1 MEKADEE
8 VTSDTSSDGKDLRAL
23 KVIKLVDLAMNLW
36 QRYLSNVF
44 MTLSSSSVTVR
55 RELLTYNYNILVLI
69 EDKIDAIVQRAL
81 ELTITWLEACFN
93 KQKKAV
99 VAEGVPHWLSLGSSS
114 SSQSKEGATD
124 ECSWFIPITTND
136 PNLNQ
141 GQSTGFTDL
150 DESGGGLDW
159 EHLSHQGF
167 GLFKAP
173 LLKIAIIFFQ
183 TFLMFQALLRTQNQ
197 REMIKGVVAVRWLDE
212 FLKPTYDGYGCMA
225 DGGWRIEIGTVRGLN
240 KGFRGLRQ
248 DKDSTKIKGQKSR
261 RYRIKR
267 LRTIR
272 KKSRAVEQDRK
283 AENSGKESIGVKK
296 SPTKARSFI
305 SLNNKSIIKE

>member
-1 MEKADEE
+1 MDEYRGTQYPGIE
-8 VTSDTSSDGKDLRAL
+8 IGDLNGRFEML
-23 KVIKLVDLAMNLW
+23 M
-36 QRYLSNVF
+36 
-44 MTLSSSSVTVR
+44 
-55 RELLTYNYNILVLI
+55 
-69 EDKIDAIVQRAL
+69 
-81 ELTITWLEACFN
+81 
-93 KQKKAV
+93 V
-99 VAEGVPHWLSLGSSS
+99 VAGVPHWLSLGSSS

-225 DGGWRIEIGTVRGLN
+225 DGGWRCCVMCTAALAQSEDWSATGYEGHGPGHLEDGAAKDRGRLCEMVEA
-240 KGFRGLRQ
+240 L
-248 DKDSTKIKGQKSR
+248 
-261 RYRIKR
+261 YR
-267 LRTIR
+267 
-272 KKSRAVEQDRK
+272 AD
-283 AENSGKESIGVKK
+283 
-296 SPTKARSFI
+296 
-305 SLNNKSIIKE
+305 

>member
-1 MEKADEE
+1 MEKEHEE
-8 VTSDTSSDGKDLRAL
+8 VTNTSSDGKDLRAL

-69 EDKIDAIVQRAL
+69 EDKIDAIDEYRGTQYPGIEIGDLNGRFEML
-81 ELTITWLEACFN
+81 M
-93 KQKKAV
+93 V
-99 VAEGVPHWLSLGSSS
+99 VAGVPHWLSLGSSS